1 GSPCGEP
8 GRSSCASRSSTEGG
22 GPDEYVKALQEA
34 GKYALWAPLLR
45 DTFLLEEPSLLLGQ
59 ICFDVTAD
67 DQRGSWLLPEE
78 LLSHQSEPA
87 DEDGN
92 DRQLFTNTPIT
103 EDEQQAIDE
112 VLLQLLGLQ
121 KQEDAANATQQWPEA
136 LLGVLESEVYH
147 ELRNMGACYWHGR
160 DRRMRP
166 LLVISLQRLQ
176 QLQREA
182 AVEEKVTRLVI
193 FCLEFFLRYLCV
205 AGVVESWCILCD
217 LNGTSISSFPLPL
230 LLRLVQ
236 LIQGSYRG
244 RLYRFYILYAPRLFH
259 FIAKPLVS
267 SLPTTTAKKLR
278 VFTNP
283 DDWDQERRTQF
294 AAHQLEKKY
303 GGTAPD
309 ISEHWYPFRFFPGPF
324 EPECGAGQNGAP
336 KTVVRWESEQALHVR
351 VHPLVHTGVSL
362 HTSLVWKRGA
372 EEQSPPF
379 RYAAWLRHLPELYLA
394 PSTVGW
400 AKSMLSSRLQGHHD
414 FLVQQTRH
422 QGGLT
427 GFPNAPNSSGEARN
441 GTPQAPKGVTV
452 SFSLRSSSCLS
463 LADETGGSQSVGAGQ
478 NLCMMEAGSIPH
490 GVEDADGRCWESP
503 LGQTAIYTSRL
514 QVEDTVKSAQS
525 HLEGK
530 GQAVYEG
537 HSVGSPFFNADR
549 REPPLADLPAR
560 EERQCGDSPQQAS
573 SAHAPQRAQN
583 KRSPPSSPSCVMHS
597 AAGRDLHAH
606 TYWALDDSC
615 VQLGTHTENQ
625 SMPGN
630 NATVTQSHEFSPKN
644 SCWEDRRR
652 VFTAPGDRRDG
663 STVENIEASFYP
675 SANTRCLRTP
685 GPQELSAGR
694 MACQPATP
702 SPLQH
707 PHSPGSPDGTCRTVS
722 ISTSGALERALG
734 SPPSA
739 AWQAAP
745 SCERSPKWSVCAC
758 RTSPPF
764 PCDGVKGFSKE
775 KRVPCAFRPST
786 TQWAAHYPHAVAAA
800 NKTANMKA
808 SGGGEPSDRG
818 LHHANF
824 PAVVSHLDTRRLR
837 VQGSSQFLLPVA
849 AEPSP
854 SVSIYSGSSRSEACL
869 ACEDLSNFQGGMTS
883 PTEEA
888 DSQLQGQGV
897 QKPRSL
903 GHTDVLK
910 TSNNWITTMRR
921 QEKPTRKDCTG
932 GTLET
937 NCRRLRKYSVIS
949 LSREDAI
956 ALDYEGDYAVGCSRR
971 IVMRRP
977 PLAQEAFRNQQA
989 SDVIIGESGST
1000 AEAERLFQARA
1011 FHSGKALCV
1020 QTEVTAKH
1028 TPNQRVMQEYL

>member
-1 GSPCGEP
+1 
-8 GRSSCASRSSTEGG
+8 
-22 GPDEYVKALQEA
+22 
-34 GKYALWAPLLR
+34 
-45 DTFLLEEPSLLLGQ
+45 
-59 ICFDVTAD
+59 
-67 DQRGSWLLPEE
+67 
-78 LLSHQSEPA
+78 
-87 DEDGN
+87 
-92 DRQLFTNTPIT
+92 
-103 EDEQQAIDE
+103 
-112 VLLQLLGLQ
+112 
-121 KQEDAANATQQWPEA
+121 
-136 LLGVLESEVYH
+136 
-147 ELRNMGACYWHGR
+147 
-160 DRRMRP
+160 
-166 LLVISLQRLQ
+166 
-176 QLQREA
+176 
-182 AVEEKVTRLVI
+182 
-193 FCLEFFLRYLCV
+193 
-205 AGVVESWCILCD
+205 
-217 LNGTSISSFPLPL
+217 
-230 LLRLVQ
+230 
-236 LIQGSYRG
+236 
-244 RLYRFYILYAPRLFH
+244 
-259 FIAKPLVS
+259 
-267 SLPTTTAKKLR
+267 
-278 VFTNP
+278 
-283 DDWDQERRTQF
+283 
-294 AAHQLEKKY
+294 
-303 GGTAPD
+303 
-309 ISEHWYPFRFFPGPF
+309 
-324 EPECGAGQNGAP
+324 
-336 KTVVRWESEQALHVR
+336 
-351 VHPLVHTGVSL
+351 
-362 HTSLVWKRGA
+362 
-372 EEQSPPF
+372 
-379 RYAAWLRHLPELYLA
+379 
-394 PSTVGW
+394 
-400 AKSMLSSRLQGHHD
+400 
-414 FLVQQTRH
+414 
-422 QGGLT
+422 
-427 GFPNAPNSSGEARN
+427 
-441 GTPQAPKGVTV
+441 
-452 SFSLRSSSCLS
+452 
-463 LADETGGSQSVGAGQ
+463 
-478 NLCMMEAGSIPH
+478 MEAGSIPH

-897 QKPRSL
+897 QK
-903 GHTDVLK
+903 
-910 TSNNWITTMRR
+910 
-921 QEKPTRKDCTG
+921 RKDGDTAVQHSAPLGRPCSHVKCSEQQPSATAG
-932 GTLET
+932 VCIEPQPSRVMELRRLKRVMRALYSSVSGTYRRSEDKQQLDHYDATPGKAHTKRLYRRHARNKLQKTEKIQRDIVEPGRRHRIGLR
-937 NCRRLRKYSVIS
+937 RRLRRRLLPQNCHATATSCAGGIPKPAGKRRYYRRVRLYRRGREAISSTRFSFREGAVRSNRSDCKAYAESTSDARVPLSISGAGGTSKRLIRLPISFSDRVRRGTLVIARS
-949 LSREDAI
+949 MQSRA
-956 ALDYEGDYAVGCSRR
+956 RR
-971 IVMRRP
+971 
-977 PLAQEAFRNQQA
+977 
-989 SDVIIGESGST
+989 SGT
-1000 AEAERLFQARA
+1000 I
-1011 FHSGKALCV
+1011 
-1020 QTEVTAKH
+1020 
-1028 TPNQRVMQEYL
+1028 